1 MNQNQFVFQGD
12 VITTGNY
19 RPAQNVTLDGDRLLS
34 TAIGFSEINDDLV
47 TVTPLTGF
55 YSPSTDDLVVGKVIS
70 HNALSWEVNINSYYS
85 GILLASDIFGKDYSA
100 SKNDLSSKLNIGDIV
115 LARIANMGSRD
126 PLITIVGEKLG
137 RIDSGELVKISST
150 TTPYLT
156 NSVIQ
161 TIESSTNASVTVGKN
176 GLIILKGDDSTG
188 LTKAI
193 KSIKMIDMIRDSDS
207 MEEKIKIFLDED
219 HWKNENLKNDMYF
232 QEILSPLHL
241 LDCRIMLC

>member
-1 MNQNQFVFQGD
+1 MNQNQFVVPGD
-12 VITTGNY
+12 VIVTGNY

-100 SKNDLSSKLNIGDIV
+100 SKNDLSLKLNIGDIV

-126 PLITIVGEKLG
+126 PLITIAGENLG
-137 RIDSGELVKISST
+137 RMDSGQLFKISST
-150 TTPYLT
+150 TIPHLT
-156 NSVIQ
+156 DSIIQ
-161 TIESSTNASVTVGKN
+161 TIEESTNTNITMGQN
-176 GLIILKGDDSTG
+176 GLIVLKCDNSTG
-188 LTKAI
+188 LTRAI
-193 KSIKMIDMIRDSDS
+193 KSIKMIDMMWNNDSI
-207 MEEKIKIFLDED
+207 EEKIKIFLDED
-219 HWKNENLKNDMYF
+219 N
-232 QEILSPLHL
+232 
-241 LDCRIMLC
+241 